1 MMKSKYKLTKADFNQ
16 INKRSLFTFQ
26 WGWNDERMQGSG
38 YLYMILPQLRKMCG
52 DGTDELKQM
61 MKTHSQFFN
70 TSNFFHT
77 IVTGIDIAL
86 EEKEGVASKDAV
98 SGIKTALMGPFAAIG
113 DAIFPA
119 IMGAIAA
126 NMAIEGNPVGVFLWV
141 AVSMA
146 INIFRWKQLEIAYK
160 EGVSL
165 VTTMQS
171 HLEALTDAASV
182 LGLFMVGALIATMIN
197 VKIAAVPEVFG
208 VALDIQNYLDMI
220 LPRMVPALIAGGV
233 YWLLGKKGMSSTK
246 AIFIVIAIIVALAAL
261 GEAIG
266 MDILTK

>member
-1 MMKSKYKLTKADFNQ
+1 
-16 INKRSLFTFQ
+16 
-26 WGWNDERMQGSG
+26 
-38 YLYMILPQLRKMCG
+38 
-52 DGTDELKQM
+52 
-61 MKTHSQFFN
+61 
-70 TSNFFHT
+70 
-77 IVTGIDIAL
+77 
-86 EEKEGVASKDAV
+86 
-98 SGIKTALMGPFAAIG
+98 
-113 DAIFPA
+113 
-119 IMGAIAA
+119 
-126 NMAIEGNPVGVFLWV
+126 
-141 AVSMA
+141 MA

-220 LPRMVPALIAGGV
+220 LSRMVPALIAGGV